1 MKKIKN
7 WFKDKTDFKP
17 NDHAKELMI
26 SLMFNSDT
34 EHQINTFECLKQLF
48 ESELRK
54 KEIESSAKCRLINF
68 YLPSRI
74 KQYDANFD
82 KPLSEI
88 NVKL

>member
-1 MKKIKN
+1 MNKIKN

-17 NDHAKELMI
+17 SDHAKELMI

-48 ESELRK
+48 EIELRK
-54 KEIESSAKCRLINF
+54 KEIEAAAKCSLINF

-74 KQYDANFD
+74 KQYDPNFD
-82 KPLSEI
+82 KPLPKTYVE
-88 NVKL
+88 L